1 MHVAPANNSGKCM
14 MNYGSEILCRDNGM
28 RNCGPQPYLKI
39 FQNIFRVVLVDG
51 GKRLAIAPCH
61 AHLLM
66 TANFRPYISIS
77 ISSVLGCCRKSD
89 QRVVLTPYLARPKQD
104 PSFYTLTCFQ
114 PLNLWKLRM
123 VSLTISAAA
132 KPPAFAR
139 SFPLTIDVKPD
150 ATVGEVKAAITI
162 KFPKVRPNF

>member
-14 MNYGSEILCRDNGM
+14 MNYDSEILCRDNGM

-89 QRVVLTPYLARPKQD
+89 QRVVLTPYLARPVILYAHVFSTTK
-104 PSFYTLTCFQ
+104 
-114 PLNLWKLRM
+114 PL
-123 VSLTISAAA
+123 
-132 KPPAFAR
+132 
-139 SFPLTIDVKPD
+139 
-150 ATVGEVKAAITI
+150 EVKNGVFDDICGREASSICT
-162 KFPKVRPNF
+162 